1 MSAADTTR
9 KRGRS
14 RATLVTALREGWR
27 QSQGI
32 LAEMFEVPVS
42 FGEPVIDDDGIGVF
56 AADDRSWAVM
66 MTFTGGSSGAALLVI
81 SRAAARPLV
90 TAVLGDETGGSDD
103 ALAFYPTT
111 VVELGNVVL
120 NSVVAE
126 AGRAL
131 DESYVFE
138 LPGLV
143 SRPELNGMLESAT
156 ATVSLVGEATV
167 NREEPAPLG
176 IGLLL
181 NDPSWADYV

>member
-14 RATLVTALREGWR
+14 RAALVTALRKGWR
-27 QSQGI
+27 QSQAI
-32 LAEMFEVPVS
+32 LAEMFEVPVT
-42 FGEPVIDDDGIGVF
+42 FGEPVIDDEGIGAF
-56 AADDRSWAVM
+56 AADDRSWAVG
-66 MTFTGGSSGAALLVI
+66 MTFAGGSSGAALLVI
-81 SRAAARPLV
+81 SRAAVQPLV
-90 TAVLGDETGGSDD
+90 TALLGDEKVSSDD

-131 DESYVFE
+131 DETYLFE

-143 SRPELNGMLESAT
+143 SRPELIEMLESAT
-156 ATVSLVGEATV
+156 ATVSLLGEATV

-176 IGLLL
+176 IGLIL
-181 NDPSWADYV
+181 NDPSWTDHV